1 MKKNTVLKILGTIFV
16 LGIAAIIGLVH
27 VYGPIVGAQFGKPI
41 YIFPPS
47 TERYVKDAVQ
57 LIGSGGYYAEGEEWE
72 KQKEKALQQAEKVS
86 SYEEAYPIIEE
97 SLKIAGGKHATLLAA
112 EDVKEMHASDEMPTV
127 KRQDDIAIITL
138 PAITDAGT
146 NGQEY
151 AEIPLKFL
159 QENKDVKGVIID
171 LQGNTG
177 GDMGQW

>member
-1 MKKNTVLKILGTIFV
+1 M
-16 LGIAAIIGLVH
+16 
-27 VYGPIVGAQFGKPI
+27 
-41 YIFPPS
+41 
-47 TERYVKDAVQ
+47 
-57 LIGSGGYYAEGEEWE
+57 
-72 KQKEKALQQAEKVS
+72 
-86 SYEEAYPIIEE
+86 
-97 SLKIAGGKHATLLAA
+97 AA

-177 GDMGQW
+177 GDMGPMVTAVSPLLPDGKLLTIKGRYSSTPVS